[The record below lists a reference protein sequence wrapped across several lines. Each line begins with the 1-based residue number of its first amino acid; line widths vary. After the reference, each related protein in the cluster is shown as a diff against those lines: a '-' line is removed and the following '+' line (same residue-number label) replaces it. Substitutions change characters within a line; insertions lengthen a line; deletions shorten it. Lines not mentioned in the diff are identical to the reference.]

1 MAALPSIYGL
11 EGDPDRAAV
20 HVVPV
25 PWEATTSYGRGT
37 AAGPDA
43 VIHASVQVDLFDLV
57 LESLGR
63 RRPSALAP
71 PGEPHVAG
79 IAAVPVD
86 PAWRAWSEEASRR
99 ALEVIADYEAGRA
112 RSADDASLA
121 RVNELS
127 HQLDEAVAM
136 AVRRAEDAGRFVA
149 VLGGD
154 HAVAFGAIA
163 ARADRYPGLGVLQF
177 DAHADLRVAY
187 QGFVGSHASVMHRV
201 LAELPGVA
209 KLVSVGVRDLCREEH
224 DAIETSEGRAVAFF
238 DRDRVAHVH
247 AGRPFD
253 DFAKRVVDALPE
265 HVYVSFDIDGL
276 DPRFCPHTGTPVPGG
291 LSFDEAVAI
300 LVEVV
305 DSGRC
310 IVGCDLVEVAP
321 GRGDDTWDA
330 NVGARLLYKLIG
342 CALASSP
349 PHVRRP

>member
-1 MAALPSIYGL
+1 MTALPSIYGL
-11 EGDPDRAAV
+11 EADPDASAV
-20 HVVPV
+20 HVISV

-37 AAGPDA
+37 AEGPEA
-43 VIHASVQVDLFDLV
+43 VIHASVQVDLFDLE
-57 LESLGR
+57 LEDLGR

-71 PGEPHVAG
+71 PGEPHAAG
-79 IAAVPVD
+79 IAAIPVD
-86 PAWRAWSEEASRR
+86 PAWRAWSEEASRH

-112 RSADDASLA
+112 RGADDAALA

-127 HQLDEAVAM
+127 HELDRAVAA
-136 AVRRAEDAGRFVA
+136 AVRQAEDAGRFVA

-163 ARADRYPGLGVLQF
+163 ARAERYPGLGVLQF

-187 QGFVGSHASVMHRV
+187 QGFTGSHASVMHRV
-201 LAELPGVA
+201 VAEVPDVA
-209 KLVSVGVRDLCREEH
+209 KLVSVGVRDLCREERE
-224 DAIETSEGRAVAFF
+224 AIDTSGGRTVAFF
-238 DRDRVAHVH
+238 DRDRVAHAH
-247 AGRPFD
+247 AGHPFD
-253 DFAKRVVDALPE
+253 AFADRIVDALPE

-300 LVEVV
+300 LVRIV

-321 GRGDDTWDA
+321 GKDGDTWDA